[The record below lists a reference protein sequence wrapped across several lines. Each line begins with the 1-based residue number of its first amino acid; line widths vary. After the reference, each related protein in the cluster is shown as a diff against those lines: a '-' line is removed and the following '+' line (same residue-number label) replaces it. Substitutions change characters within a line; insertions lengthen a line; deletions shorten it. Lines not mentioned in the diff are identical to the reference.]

1 MITSRNNPFYSPRQ
15 IRSELR
21 PERTMLAKYQRNQTL
36 NQRAFKQNL
45 LFDTYRK
52 AGAAYKPV
60 TTSGLM
66 SRIKNAMPSSGGKM
80 SRMGSFAGKG
90 LIGAGAIAG
99 IGLGIASG
107 ISSYSQSLR
116 RPPVVHT
123 SRLRNTGQ
131 TNQYYN
137 MGADPFAGVRFAG
150 RKKNFM

>member
-1 MITSRNNPFYSPRQ
+1 MITSRNNPFFTSILSNSSQRT
-15 IRSELR
+15 ISVLKRSRSLT
-21 PERTMLAKYQRNQTL
+21 ERA
-36 NQRAFKQNL
+36 AKQNL

-60 TTSGLM
+60 TTSSLM
-66 SRIKNAMPSSGGKM
+66 SRIKSTMPSSGGRM
-80 SRMGSFAGKG
+80 SKISSFTGKG
-90 LIGAGAIAG
+90 LIGAGAITG

-107 ISSYSQSLR
+107 ISSYAQSLR